1 MPSMVIWNT
10 WSLSVQALGPEAAVC
25 VLVLLLMGAYRA
37 LASPR
42 FPYSYGACLML
53 VVRVKQENYM

>member
-1 MPSMVIWNT
+1 MPSMLIRDT
-10 WSLSVQALGPEAAVC
+10 WSLSVQALDPEAAVC
-25 VLVLLLMGAYRA
+25 DLVLLLLGAYRA